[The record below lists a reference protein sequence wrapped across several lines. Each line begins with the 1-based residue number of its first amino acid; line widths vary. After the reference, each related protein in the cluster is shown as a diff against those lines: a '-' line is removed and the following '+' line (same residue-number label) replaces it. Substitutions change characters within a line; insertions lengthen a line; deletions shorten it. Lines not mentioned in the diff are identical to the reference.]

1 MPRVALAVVISLL
14 GWALAHTQPGVHE
27 QLLENEPA
35 GPYLVDL
42 YGWPTVGDSVFEV
55 AIGGAKGERV
65 NRDAQVQLEVGR
77 FQGDALTEVAAERSG
92 EGFEAQVPISQV
104 GQWWLRIKIEGPQGY
119 AETTTQLTARPARDN
134 SSTAQLVLL
143 GLLPLAAVGATL
155 LILRATHVPV
165 FEKVRA
171 DA

>member
-1 MPRVALAVVISLL
+1 MPRVALATVISLL

-55 AIGGAKGERV
+55 DVDGTRGERV
-65 NRDAQVQLEVGR
+65 NGDAQVRLEVGR
-77 FQGDALTEVAAERSG
+77 FREAALTEVAAERSG
-92 EGFEAQVPISQV
+92 EGLEAQVPISQA
-104 GQWWLRIKIEGPQGY
+104 GQWWLRIMIEGPQGY
-119 AETTTQLTARPARDN
+119 AETTTRLTAHPARENN
-134 SSTAQLVLL
+134 SAAQLVLL
-143 GLLPLAAVGATL
+143 GLLPLAAVGVTL

-165 FEKVRA
+165 FERVRA